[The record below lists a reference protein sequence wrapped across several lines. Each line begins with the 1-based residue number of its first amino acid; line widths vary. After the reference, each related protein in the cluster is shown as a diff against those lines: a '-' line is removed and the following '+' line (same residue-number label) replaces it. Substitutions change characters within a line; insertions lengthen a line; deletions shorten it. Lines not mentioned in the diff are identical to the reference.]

1 MNFGFLVLEK
11 ANEDVDLG
19 ELWSALNEI
28 HRMEM
33 STYAP
38 ADYWRAQKITLDFMF
53 VTLSPSFWT

>member
-1 MNFGFLVLEK
+1 MNFGFLIFEK

-28 HRMEM
+28 YWMKM

-38 ADYWRAQKITLDFMF
+38 ADYWHAQKITLDFIL